1 MATRNINNYI
11 NELLN
16 EVHEPGHG
24 AAFNPRFEDLPELD
38 AEKDR
43 QMYPAQRGDNV
54 QIVKDRQAEMDRRR
68 REAEKEAADGRR
80 FFDPTKNPMDGIRD
94 DQKSTKKPLSSEE
107 RELAILR
114 AQAKSRTNDM
124 GERLAARKALKAME
138 NQAAPAKTI
147 GDMGKEMDKMRDGFL
162 SNLDNFSSGK
172 GITDNLQASGSGKK
186 PKKDTPG
193 REIEKIPVERRPKRP
208 VAAQKPMPYYP
219 GRRPDDGTRPMR
231 PIRDIGGMRPIADNT
246 FDRRPADPRYDDIR
260 KPIGKP
266 IEAGTFLKPESR
278 ESFPS
283 KGGKNKRLARAAQAD
298 KTGDAY
304 MAQVMG
310 QGKATA
316 QSEYQK
322 RIDAAKDREKDRM
335 MNSPDAR
342 PDSRIRD
349 TMFRVGRDDQNYG
362 PPRTGLAVYDPDRK
376 YEPAIPLGRAT
387 RERRQG
393 DDRISARMN
402 RGSNPQARPPR
413 PGEKPRS
420 LSGEIQSDFINPQ
433 KRKRMG
439 Y

>member
-16 EVHEPGHG
+16 EVHEPGHQ
-24 AAFNPRFEDLPELD
+24 RE
-38 AEKDR
+38 R
-43 QMYPAQRGDNV
+43 Q
-54 QIVKDRQAEMDRRR
+54 
-68 REAEKEAADGRR
+68 

-107 RELAILR
+107 RELSILR
-114 AQAKSRTNDM
+114 AQAKSRTNGM

-138 NQAAPAKTI
+138 NQAAPGKTT
-147 GDMGKEMDKMRDGFL
+147 GDMGKEMDKMRGGFL

-186 PKKDTPG
+186 PKKDTPD
-193 REIEKIPVERRPKRP
+193 REIEKIPERRPERP
-208 VAAQKPMPYYP
+208 TRYP
-219 GRRPDDGTRPMR
+219 FPDRRPDDGRPNIELKPM
-231 PIRDIGGMRPIADNT
+231 PFFP
-246 FDRRPADPRYDDIR
+246 DRRPDDGRYDDIPTYT
-260 KPIGKP
+260 K
-266 IEAGTFLKPESR
+266 KPESR

-283 KGGKNKRLARAAQAD
+283 RGGKNKGLARAAQAD

-322 RIDAAKDREKDRM
+322 RIDAEKYRIKAQKQDG
-335 MNSPDAR
+335 AR
-342 PDSRIRD
+342 PDSETTLDVYDPNRK
-349 TMFRVGRDDQNYG
+349 YE
-362 PPRTGLAVYDPDRK
+362 PPRTGLDRYDPDRK
-376 YEPAIPLGRAT
+376 YGPAIPRTDLFNRGGGSNLMP
-387 RERRQG
+387 RQG
-393 DDRISARMN
+393 PARADGPNIM
-402 RGSNPQARPPR
+402 P
-413 PGEKPRS
+413 
-420 LSGEIQSDFINPQ
+420 DM

>member
-16 EVHEPGHG
+16 EVHEPGHV
-24 AAFNPRFEDLPELD
+24 
-38 AEKDR
+38 
-43 QMYPAQRGDNV
+43 RGDLV
-54 QIVKDRQAEMDRRR
+54 QMEKDRQAERDRRR
-68 REAEKEAADGRR
+68 QGAEEEYASGRR

-94 DQKSTKKPLSSEE
+94 DQKPTKKPLSSEE

-114 AQAKSRTNDM
+114 AQAKSRTNSM

-138 NQAAPAKTI
+138 NQAAPGKTI

-162 SNLDNFSSGK
+162 SNLDNFTSGK
-172 GITDNLQASGSGKK
+172 GITDNLQASGSGKKPKKDIPDSPQGVDGELVFTPDGFVLKEPSGKK

-208 VAAQKPMPYYP
+208 IGAEPMAPGPGSYYPGGSPIGLAPGP
-219 GRRPDDGTRPMR
+219 GRRPDDGRPNIELK
-231 PIRDIGGMRPIADNT
+231 PKPFFPG
-246 FDRRPADPRYDDIR
+246 RRPDDGRPVAEKKPYYPGGRPDDGRPVREPKPAYIDKR
-260 KPIGKP
+260 PEPIGKR
-266 IEAGTFLKPESR
+266 IEAGTL
-278 ESFPS
+278 
-283 KGGKNKRLARAAQAD
+283 GKNKRLARAAQAD

-349 TMFRVGRDDQNYG
+349 TMFRVGRDDQNY
-362 PPRTGLAVYDPDRK
+362 R
-376 YEPAIPLGRAT
+376 PAIP
-387 RERRQG
+387 
-393 DDRISARMN
+393 
-402 RGSNPQARPPR
+402 
-413 PGEKPRS
+413 
-420 LSGEIQSDFINPQ
+420 
-433 KRKRMG
+433 RKRMDLKSREITPTPSMGG

>member
-1 MATRNINNYI
+1 MATHNINNYI

-24 AAFNPRFEDLPELD
+24 AAFNPRFEDLPKLD

-68 REAEKEAADGRR
+68 QEAEQEYASGRR
-80 FFDPTKNPMDGIRD
+80 FLDPTKNPMDGIRD
-94 DQKSTKKPLSSEE
+94 DQKPTKKPLSSEE

-114 AQAKSRTNDM
+114 AQAKSRTNSM

-138 NQAAPAKTI
+138 NQAAPGKTI

-162 SNLDNFSSGK
+162 SDLDNFSSGK

-193 REIEKIPVERRPKRP
+193 REIEKIPVERRPERP
-208 VAAQKPMPYYP
+208 VAEPKPFYP
-219 GRRPDDGTRPMR
+219 GRRPDDGRPVAEPKPAYIDKR
-231 PIRDIGGMRPIADNT
+231 PE
-246 FDRRPADPRYDDIR
+246 
-260 KPIGKP
+260 PIGKRY
-266 IEAGTFLKPESR
+266 EAGTL
-278 ESFPS
+278 
-283 KGGKNKRLARAAQAD
+283 GKNKRLARAAQAD

-342 PDSRIRD
+342 PGSGI
-349 TMFRVGRDDQNYG
+349 
-362 PPRTGLAVYDPDRK
+362 RTGDFRPERDIPAGGYG
-376 YEPAIPLGRAT
+376 PAIPLGRAT

-393 DDRISARMN
+393 DDLISARMN

-420 LSGEIQSDFINPQ
+420 LSGEIESDFIDYRKP
-433 KRKRMG
+433 KRMR
-439 Y
+439 

>member
-16 EVHEPGHG
+16 EVHEPGHQ
-24 AAFNPRFEDLPELD
+24 RE
-38 AEKDR
+38 R
-43 QMYPAQRGDNV
+43 Q
-54 QIVKDRQAEMDRRR
+54 
-68 REAEKEAADGRR
+68 

-94 DQKSTKKPLSSEE
+94 DQKSTKKPLSSKE

-138 NQAAPAKTI
+138 NQAAPSAPTTT
-147 GDMGKEMDKMRDGFL
+147 GGMGKEMDKMRDGFL

-193 REIEKIPVERRPKRP
+193 REIEKIPVERRPERP
-208 VAAQKPMPYYP
+208 VAEPKPMPYYP
-219 GRRPDDGTRPMR
+219 GGRPDNRRPIGAEPG
-231 PIRDIGGMRPIADNT
+231 PIQLPGG
-246 FDRRPADPRYDDIR
+246 RYDDIP

-266 IEAGTFLKPESR
+266 IDAGTYTKKPESR

-283 KGGKNKRLARAAQAD
+283 RGGKNKRLARAAQAD

-322 RIDAAKDREKDRM
+322 RIDAEKDRIKTQKRVG
-335 MNSPDAR
+335 AR
-342 PDSRIRD
+342 PESGIRD
-349 TMFRVGRDDQNYG
+349 AMFRPGRDDQNYG
-362 PPRTGLAVYDPDRK
+362 PPRTLDYRPDRDDPIGG
-376 YEPAIPLGRAT
+376 YGPAIPRTDLFNRAGG
-387 RERRQG
+387 QNLMPVNKPAIAG
-393 DDRISARMN
+393 
-402 RGSNPQARPPR
+402 Q
-413 PGEKPRS
+413 KPRS
-420 LSGEIQSDFINPQ
+420 LSGEIESDFIDYRKP
-433 KRKRMG
+433 KRMR
-439 Y
+439 

>member
-16 EVHEPGHG
+16 EVHEPGHQ
-24 AAFNPRFEDLPELD
+24 RE
-38 AEKDR
+38 R
-43 QMYPAQRGDNV
+43 Q
-54 QIVKDRQAEMDRRR
+54 
-68 REAEKEAADGRR
+68 
-80 FFDPTKNPMDGIRD
+80 FLDPTKNPMDGIRD

-114 AQAKSRTNDM
+114 AQAQSRTNDM

-138 NQAAPAKTI
+138 NQAAPSAPTTT
-147 GDMGKEMDKMRDGFL
+147 GGMGKEMDKMRDGFL

-193 REIEKIPVERRPKRP
+193 REIEKIPLERRPERP

-219 GRRPDDGTRPMR
+219 GRRPDDGR
-231 PIRDIGGMRPIADNT
+231 PIYKEPMAPGPGMRPIGDNT
-246 FDRRPADPRYDDIR
+246 FDRRPADPRYDDIP

-283 KGGKNKRLARAAQAD
+283 RGGKNKRLARAAQAD

-342 PDSRIRD
+342 PDSGIRD
-349 TMFRVGRDDQNYG
+349 GMFRFGRDDQNYG
-362 PPRTGLAVYDPDRK
+362 PPRTADYRPDRDDPIGG
-376 YEPAIPLGRAT
+376 YGPAIP
-387 RERRQG
+387 RRG
-393 DDRISARMN
+393 LA
-402 RGSNPQARPPR
+402 
-413 PGEKPRS
+413 
-420 LSGEIQSDFINPQ
+420 
-433 KRKRMG
+433 

>member
-16 EVHEPGHG
+16 EVHEPGHQ
-24 AAFNPRFEDLPELD
+24 RE
-38 AEKDR
+38 R
-43 QMYPAQRGDNV
+43 Q
-54 QIVKDRQAEMDRRR
+54 
-68 REAEKEAADGRR
+68 
-80 FFDPTKNPMDGIRD
+80 FLDPTKNPMDGIRD

-138 NQAAPAKTI
+138 NQAAPSAPTTT
-147 GDMGKEMDKMRDGFL
+147 GGMGKEMDKMRDGFL

-193 REIEKIPVERRPKRP
+193 REIEKIPLERRPERP

-219 GRRPDDGTRPMR
+219 GRRPDDGR
-231 PIRDIGGMRPIADNT
+231 PIYKEPMAPGPGMRPIGDNT

-278 ESFPS
+278 ESFAS
-283 KGGKNKRLARAAQAD
+283 ARKLGKNKRLARAAQAD

-304 MAQVMG
+304 MDQVMG
-310 QGKATA
+310 QGKGTA

-322 RIDAAKDREKDRM
+322 RIDAAKAFEEDRIKAQKRDG
-335 MNSPDAR
+335 AR
-342 PDSRIRD
+342 PDSRPARDLYAQTLDRPILRPEDRYETARD
-349 TMFRVGRDDQNYG
+349 TFNRGGGSNI
-362 PPRTGLAVYDPDRK
+362 PPRRGLAY
-376 YEPAIPLGRAT
+376 
-387 RERRQG
+387 
-393 DDRISARMN
+393 
-402 RGSNPQARPPR
+402 
-413 PGEKPRS
+413 
-420 LSGEIQSDFINPQ
+420 
-433 KRKRMG
+433 
-439 Y
+439 

>member
-16 EVHEPGHG
+16 EVHEPGHQ
-24 AAFNPRFEDLPELD
+24 RE
-38 AEKDR
+38 R
-43 QMYPAQRGDNV
+43 Q
-54 QIVKDRQAEMDRRR
+54 
-68 REAEKEAADGRR
+68 

-138 NQAAPAKTI
+138 NQAAPSAPTTT
-147 GDMGKEMDKMRDGFL
+147 GGMGKEMDKMRDGFL

-193 REIEKIPVERRPKRP
+193 REIEKIPVERRPDGGRRP
-208 VAAQKPMPYYP
+208 NMEPKPAYNKLTFFPD
-219 GRRPDDGTRPMR
+219 RRPDDGRPVME
-231 PIRDIGGMRPIADNT
+231 PKP
-246 FDRRPADPRYDDIR
+246 FYHDRRPDDGRPVMEPKPFYHDRRPDDGRYDDIP

-266 IEAGTFLKPESR
+266 IEAGTFIGKKPR
-278 ESFPS
+278 FS
-283 KGGKNKRLARAAQAD
+283 KGGKNKGLARAAQAD

-304 MAQVMG
+304 MDQVMG
-310 QGKATA
+310 QGKGTPSSGA
-316 QSEYQK
+316 
-322 RIDAAKDREKDRM
+322 DVAKEIRMREEIRM
-335 MNSPDAR
+335 RDGAR
-342 PDSRIRD
+342 PDSGIRTTD
-349 TMFRVGRDDQNYG
+349 YRPDRDDPIGGYG
-362 PPRTGLAVYDPDRK
+362 
-376 YEPAIPLGRAT
+376 PAIPRRADLNIGLA
-387 RERRQG
+387 RAGGPNIMPRQG
-393 DDRISARMN
+393 PARGGGPNIM
-402 RGSNPQARPPR
+402 P
-413 PGEKPRS
+413 
-420 LSGEIQSDFINPQ
+420 DM